1 MRRTAPAVD
10 FETASRKRQRE
21 ENQRIEVR
29 SVMVDRVR
37 KVYEGLGIT
46 LYADDVFADSYTTSL
61 KDFLSNIGYKSTVQ
75 VKHPYVGLSLLQAL
89 EEEFDAHVW
98 YTFGFDVDSLPSCP
112 VADRVIFTFSNKE

>member
-1 MRRTAPAVD
+1 MRKATPLVD
-10 FETASRKRQRE
+10 FKNQAKQRQRE
-21 ENQRIEVR
+21 ENQRIAVR
-29 SVMVDRVR
+29 TVMVDRVR
-37 KVYEGLGIT
+37 KVYEKLGIT
-46 LYADDVFADSYTTSL
+46 LYTDDVFADSYVTSL
-61 KDFLSNIGYKSTVQ
+61 EDFLSNSGYKSTVQ